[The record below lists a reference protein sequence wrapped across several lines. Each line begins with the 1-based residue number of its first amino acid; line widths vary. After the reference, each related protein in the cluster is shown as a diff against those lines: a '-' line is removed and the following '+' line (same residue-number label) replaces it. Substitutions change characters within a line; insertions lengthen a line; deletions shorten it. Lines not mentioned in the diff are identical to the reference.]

1 MKKFFSL
8 LTLALLTLSVG
19 ADNYVKV
26 TSASD
31 LTSGKYLIVYEDG
44 KVAFNGALNSLDV
57 ASNTVAVTINNGVIA
72 PKDAIIAAQF
82 DIDVTAGTIKS
93 ASGYYIGQTSDD
105 NGMKTS
111 KTEAYTNTITITDG
125 NADIKSSGNAYL
137 RYNAASNQARFRYYK
152 SSSYTGQKAIQLYKW
167 DGEEDPVMGLVPPV
181 FTPNGGEFSGS
192 IEVSLTCA
200 TPNAEIQYYE
210 CDPTTHE
217 IDWTTYKYYTQP
229 FYVNE
234 TKSFVAYSSK
244 SNEVSEY
251 VYADFIKKATQC
263 AKPKFT
269 PANGTT
275 FMQGEELDVTI
286 NCDTEGATIKYALND
301 GEFQNYSAPIHLTET
316 TTIKAVASA
325 EGNID
330 SDEATAT
337 YTMVVPETTGPIFNL
352 VTDVTTLAD
361 GDHIIL
367 VNTAEDG
374 TAVAM
379 GAAKTNNFGSVDV
392 VVNGNKVQ
400 TEKANIITLV
410 KNGDNWNLKAA
421 EGYLYAASSSSNHL
435 KAEETVDNNGNANAA
450 ISIADNAAS
459 IVFQGT
465 NSHKYLRYN
474 PNNGSPIFSCYEEG
488 KQNPVYIYKTTEE
501 IITVADPTF
510 DPASKE
516 FEESIDVT
524 INAEEGATIKY
535 ALNDGEFQNYSAPI
549 HLTETTTIKAQAF
562 KGEVESNVVTATYT
576 KKEATD
582 AITTLK
588 QANEQKDGTD
598 FTFAGD
604 AVVTAQQGKYLWLRD
619 ASGYGLIYGKING
632 VDTVTFN
639 PGTVLNKNWAAQ
651 KTTYNGLLEY
661 KNATNVSASENTN
674 AELAAAQEITAL
686 SEDLINAYVVVKNIK
701 GFTIADK
708 DITATFED
716 GTNMVMYN
724 QFNISDIPTE
734 DGNYTVYGAVG
745 RYAKGTTDQIQL
757 YILNIEGYEPPAPQY
772 VDVNNFAEAYAL
784 ESGTKVKMLNDAV
797 VTYQNGSRLFV
808 RDTEGTSGL
817 IYGSLGK
824 TFENGQVLG
833 DEWTATYKLFNDNTH
848 EFEIL
853 NAEEIFASGE
863 TRNAAPVEC
872 TSISANIVNEY
883 VILKGVTLQADT
895 TANIFY
901 TANNIQICNFFNGV
915 KIPEVKENSTYDVT
929 GIVMLSKAG
938 QVRVYV
944 TEMTE
949 VSSQTLVGDVDE
961 DGNVNITDVTAL
973 IDMLLSDNTM
983 PSGDV
988 NGDGQI
994 NITDVTDLIDIL
1006 LKN

>member
-8 LTLALLTLSVG
+8 LTLALLTLSAVAG
-19 ADNYVKV
+19 NYVKV

-31 LTSGKYLIVYEDG
+31 LTSGKYLIVYEDDS
-44 KVAFNGALNSLDV
+44 VAFNGALNTLDV

-93 ASGYYIGQTSDD
+93 ASGYYIGQKSDA
-105 NGMKTS
+105 NGLQSS

-181 FTPNGGEFSGS
+181 FTPNGGKFSVAS
-192 IEVSLTCA
+192 LAVTVSCPTE
-200 TPNAEIQYYE
+200 NANIMLFKVVDGEDVYQDYYFQSGE
-210 CDPTTHE
+210 
-217 IDWTTYKYYTQP
+217 
-229 FYVNE
+229 FYVTE
-234 TKSFVAYSSK
+234 TSTYRAYAYKGNDMSDYTTVTFTK
-244 SNEVSEY
+244 E
-251 VYADFIKKATQC
+251 ATQC

-325 EGNID
+325 EGYID

-379 GAAKTNNFGSVDV
+379 GAAKSNNFGSVDV
-392 VVNGNKVQ
+392 VVNGNQVQ

-488 KQNPVYIYKTTEE
+488 KQNPVYIYKTTEDVPEPPVTEVAAPVFTPEKNTVFDKNKGLE
-501 IITVADPTF
+501 I
-510 DPASKE
+510 
-516 FEESIDVT
+516 SINCET
-524 INAEEGATIKY
+524 EGATIY
-535 ALNDGEFQNYSAPI
+535 YSTDNETFDAYNAPFTI
-549 HLTETTTIKAQAF
+549 FETTTVKAYA
-562 KGEVESNVVTATYT
+562 KLGELASDTVYAKYNAAVMVYDLE
-576 KKEATD
+576 EANALDNKTNFYF
-582 AITTLK
+582 
-588 QANEQKDGTD
+588 Q
-598 FTFAGD
+598 GD
-604 AVVTAQQGKYLWLRD
+604 AVVTYKNGKNLWIRD
-619 ASGYGLIYGKING
+619 EKGSGLIFGNTIASGEFKTG
-632 VDTVTFN
+632 D
-639 PGTVLNKNWAAQ
+639 VLNKGWDAQ
-651 KTTYNGLLEY
+651 KYNYGSDGYEKFIPEFQYPNNVKASGVTQTVEPAVYSTITTDNVNEY
-661 KNATNVSASENTN
+661 ILMKNQTLTEMKNADGLVFYN
-674 AELAAAQEITAL
+674 
-686 SEDLINAYVVVKNIK
+686 K
-701 GFTIADK
+701 F
-708 DITATFED
+708 DIE
-716 GTNMVMYN
+716 G
-724 QFNISDIPTE
+724 
-734 DGNYTVYGAVG
+734 
-745 RYAKGTTDQIQL
+745 
-757 YILNIEGYEPPAPQY
+757 LNIEDGK
-772 VDVNNFAEAYAL
+772 AYDIV
-784 ESGTKVKMLNDAV
+784 GV
-797 VTYQNGSRLFV
+797 VT
-808 RDTEGTSGL
+808 
-817 IYGSLGK
+817 IYH
-824 TFENGQVLG
+824 
-833 DEWTATYKLFNDNTH
+833 DEPEVY
-848 EFEIL
+848 I
-853 NAEEIFASGE
+853 
-863 TRNAAPVEC
+863 
-872 TSISANIVNEY
+872 ISA
-883 VILKGVTLQADT
+883 
-895 TANIFY
+895 
-901 TANNIQICNFFNGV
+901 
-915 KIPEVKENSTYDVT
+915 
-929 GIVMLSKAG
+929 
-938 QVRVYV
+938 
-944 TEMTE
+944 TE

-973 IDMLLSDNTM
+973 IDMLLSDNTK

-988 NGDGQI
+988 NGDGSI

>member
-8 LTLALLTLSVG
+8 LTLALLTLSAVAG
-19 ADNYVKV
+19 NYVKV

-31 LTSGKYLIVYEDG
+31 LTSGKYLIVYEDDS
-44 KVAFNGALNSLDV
+44 VAFNGALNTLDV

-93 ASGYYIGQTSDD
+93 ASGYYIGQKSDA
-105 NGMKTS
+105 NGLQSS

-286 NCDTEGATIKYALND
+286 NCDTEGATIKYTVND
-301 GEFQNYSAPIHLTET
+301 EDYEGTAPVVVTLTDSA
-316 TTIKAVASA
+316 TIKAVASA
-325 EGNID
+325 EGYID

-379 GAAKTNNFGSVDV
+379 GAAKTNNFGGVDV

-459 IVFQGT
+459 IVFQGS
-465 NSHKYLRYN
+465 NSHNNLRYN
-474 PNNGSPIFSCYEEG
+474 PNNGSPLFSCYEAG
-488 KQNPVYIYKTTEE
+488 KQNPVYIYKTTEDVPEPPVTEVAAPVFTPEKNTVFDKNKGLE
-501 IITVADPTF
+501 I
-510 DPASKE
+510 
-516 FEESIDVT
+516 SINCET
-524 INAEEGATIKY
+524 EGATIY
-535 ALNDGEFQNYSAPI
+535 YSTDNETFDAYNAPFTI
-549 HLTETTTIKAQAF
+549 FETTTVKAYA
-562 KGEVESNVVTATYT
+562 KLGELASDTVYAKYNAAVMVYNLE
-576 KKEATD
+576 D
-582 AITTLK
+582 ANALDNKTNFYF
-588 QANEQKDGTD
+588 Q
-598 FTFAGD
+598 GD
-604 AVVTAQQGKYLWLRD
+604 AVVTYKNGKNLWIRD
-619 ASGYGLIYGKING
+619 EKGSGLIFGNTIASGEFKTG
-632 VDTVTFN
+632 D
-639 PGTVLNKNWAAQ
+639 VLNKGWDAQ
-651 KTTYNGLLEY
+651 KYNYGSDGYEKFIPEFQYPNNVKASGVTQTVEPTEYSTITTDNVNEY
-661 KNATNVSASENTN
+661 IVMKNQTLTEMKNADGLVF
-674 AELAAAQEITAL
+674 
-686 SEDLINAYVVVKNIK
+686 Y
-701 GFTIADK
+701 DK
-708 DITATFED
+708 
-716 GTNMVMYN
+716 
-724 QFNISDIPTE
+724 FNIE
-734 DGNYTVYGAVG
+734 G
-745 RYAKGTTDQIQL
+745 
-757 YILNIEGYEPPAPQY
+757 LNIEDGK
-772 VDVNNFAEAYAL
+772 AYDIV
-784 ESGTKVKMLNDAV
+784 GV
-797 VTYQNGSRLFV
+797 VT
-808 RDTEGTSGL
+808 
-817 IYGSLGK
+817 IYH
-824 TFENGQVLG
+824 
-833 DEWTATYKLFNDNTH
+833 DEPEVY
-848 EFEIL
+848 I
-853 NAEEIFASGE
+853 
-863 TRNAAPVEC
+863 
-872 TSISANIVNEY
+872 ISA
-883 VILKGVTLQADT
+883 
-895 TANIFY
+895 
-901 TANNIQICNFFNGV
+901 
-915 KIPEVKENSTYDVT
+915 
-929 GIVMLSKAG
+929 
-938 QVRVYV
+938 
-944 TEMTE
+944 TE

-973 IDMLLSDNTM
+973 IDMLLSDNTK